1 MIKQRVVRTGL
12 LKNFISG
19 VGVWLSFF
27 RSRATAG
34 FGLHGHGF
42 FLVGGGLA
50 MGFVLPRPQRIQP
63 LAEPRFFGP
72 GPVTI
77 RVGVELRRFHGD
89 LRMGEQSPCHISYV
103 KIPND
108 FSEVTGMP
116 ERKSLLT
123 AKF

>member
-1 MIKQRVVRTGL
+1 
-12 LKNFISG
+12 
-19 VGVWLSFF
+19 
-27 RSRATAG
+27 
-34 FGLHGHGF
+34 
-42 FLVGGGLA
+42 

-63 LAEPRFFGP
+63 LPEPSFFGP

-89 LRMGEQSPCHISYV
+89 LRMASAITMPQLLFE
-103 KIPND
+103 IPND
-108 FSEVTGMP
+108 FSEVTGMT